1 MKIYEFN
8 SNEKNLFIK
17 TTDTLFP
24 QLPKENIMVFDI
36 DTTSFEAANGC
47 VFLIGTLTYEDNTLI
62 SRHYFSESIS
72 EETEIIEKFLD
83 IAGDYNVLLSFKGES
98 FDIAFIGKRIYELK
112 KQNSQD
118 RDLCDKLSFL
128 YNKLQNIRSRS
139 YDVFNEI
146 HAIKPYMDFTST
158 KLDTLRA
165 KFGQKVT
172 ERVSGENI
180 SKFYVE
186 HIAANKL
193 KSLLEITCKPENVG
207 FIPDYDPKPIEDEL
221 AHIDPDS
228 GDRFLENILARNREN
243 MEAVLYIMRL
253 SHLFVMRQ
261 GSFSMSYV
269 ECSRGAFDTA
279 PLRSSGVGL
288 PHVSEGTVLSD
299 TSKMCQ
305 KEPSPLTHSLSLHIQ
320 ERDFSIDIPLEICEL
335 DLKIFYANFKDY
347 YYFPAE
353 DMAVHKSVAEFADAA
368 SKKKA
373 TSKTAYRKVSGSFVR
388 IPTAYA
394 KSDNNKASNRY
405 KTDYEAEEYYLPLD
419 EIKRLDTEKLK
430 EIAYYCVLDYGKE
443 HLQSVLI

>member
-1 MKIYEFN
+1 
-8 SNEKNLFIK
+8 
-17 TTDTLFP
+17 
-24 QLPKENIMVFDI
+24 MVFDI

-158 KLDTLRA
+158 KLDALRA
-165 KFGQKVT
+165 KFGQKIT

-193 KSLLEITCKPENVG
+193 KSLLEITGKPENVG
-207 FIPDYDPKPIEDEL
+207 FIPDYDPKPIKDEL
-221 AHIDPDS
+221 AHIDPDA

-261 GSFSMSYV
+261 GHFNIYL
-269 ECSRGAFDTA
+269 ETD
-279 PLRSSGVGL
+279 PI
-288 PHVSEGTVLSD
+288 
-299 TSKMCQ
+299 
-305 KEPSPLTHSLSLHIQ
+305 SLHIQ
-320 ERDFSIDIPLEICEL
+320 ECDFSIDIPLEICEL

-353 DMAVHKSVAEFADAA
+353 DMAVHKSVAEFADAG

-388 IPTAYA
+388 IPNAYA

-430 EIAYYCVLDYGKE
+430 ELAYYCVLDYAKE

>member
-8 SNEKNLFIK
+8 SNEKDLFIK
-17 TTDTLFP
+17 TTDTLLP

-47 VFLIGTLTYEDNTLI
+47 VFLIGTLTYEDNELI
-62 SRHYFSESIS
+62 SHHYFSESIS

-83 IAGDYNVLLSFKGES
+83 ITGDYNVLLSFKGES
-98 FDIAFIGKRIYELK
+98 FDIAFIGKRIYELN

-158 KLDTLRA
+158 KLDALRA

-193 KSLLEITCKPENVG
+193 KSLLEITGKPENVG

-221 AHIDPDS
+221 AHIDPDA

-261 GSFSMSYV
+261 GSFSVSYV
-269 ECSRGAFDTA
+269 ECSLGAFD
-279 PLRSSGVGL
+279 
-288 PHVSEGTVLSD
+288 
-299 TSKMCQ
+299 M
-305 KEPSPLTHSLSLHIQ
+305 SPLTHSLSLHIQ
-320 ERDFSIDIPLEICEL
+320 EHEFGIDIPLEISEL
-335 DLKIFYANFKDY
+335 ELKIFYANFKDY

-353 DMAVHKSVAEFADAA
+353 DMAVHKSVAEFTDTG

-394 KSDNNKASNRY
+394 TSDNNKASNRY
-405 KTDYEAEEYYLPLD
+405 KTDYEADEYYLPLD

-430 EIAYYCVLDYGKE
+430 ELAYYCVLDYVKE

>member
-1 MKIYEFN
+1 MKIYEFI
-8 SNEKNLFIK
+8 SNENELYIK

-24 QLPKENIMVFDI
+24 QMSKKNIMVFDI

-47 VFLIGTLTYEDNTLI
+47 IFLIGTLTYEDNTLI

-158 KLDTLRA
+158 KLDALRA
-165 KFGQKVT
+165 KFGQKIT

-193 KSLLEITCKPENVG
+193 KSLLEITGKPENVG

-221 AHIDPDS
+221 AHIDPDA

-261 GSFSMSYV
+261 GHFNICL
-269 ECSRGAFDTA
+269 ETD
-279 PLRSSGVGL
+279 PI
-288 PHVSEGTVLSD
+288 
-299 TSKMCQ
+299 
-305 KEPSPLTHSLSLHIQ
+305 SLHIQ
-320 ERDFSIDIPLEICEL
+320 ECDFSIEIPLEICEL

-430 EIAYYCVLDYGKE
+430 ELAYYCVLDYAKE
-443 HLQSVLI
+443 HLQSFLI

>member
-1 MKIYEFN
+1 MKIYEFI
-8 SNEKNLFIK
+8 SNENELYIK

-24 QLPKENIMVFDI
+24 QLSKKNIMVFDI

-158 KLDTLRA
+158 KLDALRA
-165 KFGQKVT
+165 KFGQKIT

-193 KSLLEITCKPENVG
+193 KSLLEITGKPENVG

-221 AHIDPDS
+221 AHIDPDA

-261 GSFSMSYV
+261 GHFNIYL
-269 ECSRGAFDTA
+269 ETD
-279 PLRSSGVGL
+279 PI
-288 PHVSEGTVLSD
+288 
-299 TSKMCQ
+299 
-305 KEPSPLTHSLSLHIQ
+305 SLHIQ
-320 ERDFSIDIPLEICEL
+320 ECDFSIDIPLEICEL

-353 DMAVHKSVAEFADAA
+353 DMAVHKSVAEFADAG

-388 IPTAYA
+388 IPNAYA

-430 EIAYYCVLDYGKE
+430 ELAYYCVLDYAKE

>member
-1 MKIYEFN
+1 MKIYEFI
-8 SNEKNLFIK
+8 SNENELYIK

-24 QLPKENIMVFDI
+24 QLSKKNIMVFDI

-83 IAGDYNVLLSFKGES
+83 IACDYNVLLSFKGES

-128 YNKLQNIRSRS
+128 YNKLQNIRSCS

-158 KLDTLRA
+158 KLDALRA
-165 KFGQKVT
+165 KFGQKIT

-193 KSLLEITCKPENVG
+193 KSLLEITGKPENVG

-221 AHIDPDS
+221 AHIDPDA

-261 GSFSMSYV
+261 GHFNICL
-269 ECSRGAFDTA
+269 ETD
-279 PLRSSGVGL
+279 PI
-288 PHVSEGTVLSD
+288 
-299 TSKMCQ
+299 
-305 KEPSPLTHSLSLHIQ
+305 SLHIQ
-320 ERDFSIDIPLEICEL
+320 ECDFSIDIPLEICEL

-388 IPTAYA
+388 IPNAYA

-430 EIAYYCVLDYGKE
+430 ELAYYCVLDYAKE